1 MRSFAALI
9 AALVVSA
16 TASAQTPPPTPPPSQ
31 PPPSQPAPS
40 QPAPSQPAPSQ
51 PAAAAPTARTFGSD
65 AGIIINQIKPDRTAD
80 FELVIGKLKEALQKS
95 QDPGRKQQAASWKVF
110 KAQEPGPNG
119 IALYFFVMDPAVKG
133 ADYSVSKILAE
144 AFPAEVKDLYQKFSD
159 AYAGGQN
166 MVNLQLIANLGQ
178 P

>member
-40 QPAPSQPAPSQ
+40 QPAPSQPA
-51 PAAAAPTARTFGSD
+51 AAAPTARTFGSD

-80 FELVIGKLKEALQKS
+80 FEMVIGKLKEALQKS

-133 ADYSVSKILAE
+133 ADYSVSKILQE
-144 AFPAEVKDLYQKFSD
+144 AFPTEVQDLYKKFSD

>member
-16 TASAQTPPPTPPPSQ
+16 TASAQTPPPTPEPG
-31 PPPSQPAPS
+31 QPAPS
-40 QPAPSQPAPSQ
+40 QPAPAQPAPPQ
-51 PAAAAPTARTFGSD
+51 PAAAAPAARTFGSD

-80 FELVIGKLKEALQKS
+80 FEMVIAKLKEALQKS

-144 AFPAEVKDLYQKFSD
+144 AFPTEVQDLYKKFSD

-166 MVNLQLIANLGQ
+166 MVNLQLDRQ
-178 P
+178 PGPAVV